1 VRDYY
6 SLVTFLTIFPYRSKQ
21 IGTSISA
28 AQSFFDLFD
37 RTPAMDNTSTK
48 GQQLVREYEK

>member
-1 VRDYY
+1 M
-6 SLVTFLTIFPYRSKQ
+6 FLTIVSYRSRQ
-21 IGTSISA
+21 IGASISA

-37 RTPAMDNTSTK
+37 RTSAIDQTSTK